1 MALDPSAPATL
12 GTTLAHELDWL
23 NEALHARVRQYFRLD
38 DPAEAAGELP
48 DLPPAPVLP
57 SAATNAFARL
67 VAGEQLGPAER
78 LVLALALAPHLRP
91 HLLDQL
97 FARNS
102 TYDRPFTEFG
112 GLRGK
117 GHAGFLPTGETA
129 LFLLAGDDLARRL
142 PYQARLWADSPLTTA
157 RLVALAA
164 PEPGEPPLSGALT
177 VPPDALALLTTGE
190 RPRPHYSLDFPAQRV
205 TTPLTWADLVLD
217 QQVFD
222 QLEEMRT
229 WLTHQEAIL
238 HDAHLRRHLKPGYR
252 ALFYGPPGTG
262 KTLTACLLGQD
273 TGHEVYRVDL
283 SMIVSKYIGETEKN
297 LARVFDTAERRR
309 WILFFDE
316 ADALFGKR
324 STATTANDR
333 HANQEIAYLLQR
345 IEDFAG
351 VIVLASNLKGNVDE
365 AFARRFQAMIHF
377 PLPGPAERE
386 KLWQQAFKGIE
397 LLDDQGQPASFRALA
412 EQHKVAGGAIINVLR
427 YCVLLRLQRQVPGQP
442 PPPLALADVRAGL
455 RRELS
460 KEGKTA

>member
-1 MALDPSAPATL
+1 MALKSPPAAP
-12 GTTLAHELDWL
+12 GSTLARELDWL
-23 NEALHARVRQYFRLD
+23 AETLDARVKRYFGLETAPD
-38 DPAEAAGELP
+38 APAEL
-48 DLPPAPVLP
+48 PAPKLP
-57 SAATNAFARL
+57 SAKTDFFAAL
-67 VAGEQLGPAER
+67 VAREQLGRDER
-78 LVLALALAPHLRP
+78 LVLALALAPYLRP
-91 HLLDQL
+91 QLLDL
-97 FARNS
+97 FFARNS

-129 LFLLAGDDLARRL
+129 LFLLAGDDLTRRL
-142 PYQARLWADSPLTTA
+142 HYQTSLWDESPLAAA
-157 RLVALAA
+157 RLVQLSSS
-164 PEPGEPPLSGALT
+164 EPGEPPLSGGLT

-205 TTPLTWADLVLD
+205 TTPLAWDDLVLD
-217 QQVFD
+217 YPVLD

-229 WLTHQEAIL
+229 WLTHQDDIMA
-238 HDAHLRRHLKPGYR
+238 DAHLRRHLKPGYR

-262 KTLTACLLGQD
+262 KTLTACLLGQA

-297 LARVFDTAERRR
+297 LARVFDTAERRQ

-386 KLWQQAFKGIE
+386 KLWRKAFAKAVP
-397 LLDDQGQPASFRALA
+397 LAPDVDFRALA
-412 EQHKVAGGAIINVLR
+412 EQYKVAGGAIINVLR
-427 YCVLLRLQRQVPGQP
+427 YCVLVHLQRAQP
-442 PPPLALADVRAGL
+442 VTADDL
-455 RRELS
+455 RRGLQRELA

>member
-1 MALDPSAPATL
+1 MALTTANTTL
-12 GTTLAHELDWL
+12 GHTLAGELDWL
-23 NEALHARVRQYFRLD
+23 AAALDARVKHYFNLD
-38 DPAEAAGELP
+38 GAVTDLAELPAP
-48 DLPPAPVLP
+48 DLPPPEAD
-57 SAATNAFARL
+57 SFAQL
-67 VAGEQLGPAER
+67 VEREQLGWADR

-91 HLLDQL
+91 QLLDQL
-97 FARNS
+97 FARNG

-129 LFLLAGDDLARRL
+129 LFLLAGDDLTQRL
-142 PYQARLWADSPLTTA
+142 TYQARLWAYSPLATA
-157 RLVALAA
+157 RLVQLAA

-190 RPRPHYSLDFPAQRV
+190 RPRPHYSPDFPAQRV
-205 TTPLTWADLVLD
+205 TTPLTWDDLVLD
-217 QQVFD
+217 YPVLD

-229 WLTHQEAIL
+229 WLTHQDDIMA
-238 HDAHLRRHLKPGYR
+238 DAHLRRHLKPGYR

-262 KTLTACLLGQD
+262 KTLTACLLGQV

-297 LARVFDTAERRR
+297 LARVFDTAERRQ

-377 PLPGPAERE
+377 PLPGPDERE
-386 KLWQQAFKGIE
+386 KLWRQAFAHAVP
-397 LLDDQGQPASFRALA
+397 LADDVDFRALA

-427 YCVLLRLQRQVPGQP
+427 YCVLVGLQRAKPVM
-442 PPPLALADVRAGL
+442 LDDIRRGL
-455 RRELS
+455 QRELA
-460 KEGKTA
+460 KEGKTV

>member
-1 MALDPSAPATL
+1 MALTTANTTL
-12 GTTLAHELDWL
+12 GHTLAGELDWL
-23 NEALHARVRQYFRLD
+23 AAALDARVKHYFNLD
-38 DPAEAAGELP
+38 GAATDLAELPAP
-48 DLPPAPVLP
+48 DLPPPEAD
-57 SAATNAFARL
+57 SFAQL
-67 VAGEQLGPAER
+67 VDREQLGRADR
-78 LVLALALAPHLRP
+78 MVLALALVPHLRP
-91 HLLDQL
+91 QLLDQL
-97 FARNS
+97 FARNG

-129 LFLLAGDDLARRL
+129 LFLLAGDNLTQRLA
-142 PYQARLWADSPLTTA
+142 YHTSLWAGSPLATA
-157 RLVALAA
+157 RLVQLAA

-190 RPRPHYSLDFPAQRV
+190 RPRPHYSPDFPAQRV
-205 TTPLTWADLVLD
+205 TTPLTWDDLVLD
-217 QQVFD
+217 YPVLD

-229 WLTHQEAIL
+229 WLTHQDDIMA
-238 HDAHLRRHLKPGYR
+238 DAHLRRHLKPGYR
-252 ALFYGPPGTG
+252 ALFYGPSGTG
-262 KTLTACLLGQD
+262 KTLTACLLGQV

-297 LARVFDTAERRR
+297 LARVFDTAERRQ

-386 KLWQQAFKGIE
+386 KLWRQAFAHAVP
-397 LLDDQGQPASFRALA
+397 LADDVDFKALA

-427 YCVLLRLQRQVPGQP
+427 YCVLVGLQRGQP
-442 PPPLALADVRAGL
+442 VTLDDIRRGL
-455 RRELS
+455 QRELA
-460 KEGKTA
+460 KEGKTV